1 MRLYLLVTVA
11 AASVA
16 LVACSKIAKNEA
28 AAAGHN
34 LGVATVAATNSGA
47 GVIPSGRYACD
58 GGIYVDIR
66 GSEYRGPTGEPSGEF
81 RPYVMGTETASTGR
95 PALASSTWS
104 ARDTWESHTT
114 RPPNHGS
121 PSPITARTGAA
132 SKRSTANGKA
142 PDTLDARQI
151 FSLDN

>member
-81 RPYVMGTETASTGR
+81 RPYVMGTGNSVNWTAGFGEFNVVSTRYMGI
-95 PALASSTWS
+95 SHDS
-104 ARDTWESHTT
+104 AAQPWFAVTYNRT
-114 RPPNHGS
+114 HGGGVEE
-121 PSPITARTGAA
+121 IDCEREGA
-132 SKRSTANGKA
+132 
-142 PDTLDARQI
+142 
-151 FSLDN
+151 